1 MTVMT
6 DPACLLVYTSVLSK
20 NQWSPE
26 ERQLRYTDKLSSCLS
41 DRYNTDSI
49 SPLTL
54 ATNADFFLVHV
65 TSWIS
70 SWKIC
75 VNPQP
80 KWGPESWKASA
91 WLYCTYTALETVEEK
106 ERCWDSV
113 TPGHSFSSLFQTS
126 HLQILVF
133 TQNEVHSEAKKKI
146 SRGSRNW
153 FQCQSRS
160 NLIMLNI
167 QFRHNQFLQNSFRD
181 QKTQKS
187 FWRPFQM

>member
-6 DPACLLVYTSVLSK
+6 DPACLLVYTFVLSK

-91 WLYCTYTALETVEEK
+91 WLHCTYTALETVEEK

-113 TPGHSFSSLFQTS
+113 TPGHSFSPYFKPLIFKYLYLHKMKFIQKQRRKF
-126 HLQILVF
+126 LG
-133 TQNEVHSEAKKKI
+133 EAEI
-146 SRGSRNW
+146 DFSASPGV
-153 FQCQSRS
+153 
-160 NLIMLNI
+160 I
-167 QFRHNQFLQNSFRD
+167 
-181 QKTQKS
+181 
-187 FWRPFQM
+187 